1 MSSKFFTNTEGNTL
15 FKKFEGI
22 LKAMKPHS
30 FQSVSAYFRSSGYF
44 KMREMLKEVEEIK
57 ILVGINVDNLV
68 FEAQRRGMIYFSN
81 ANKTKEEFEKEFI
94 KDIKDIKEAKYTKEV
109 EDSILSFIQDIAII
123 PFLSIK

>member
-1 MSSKFFTNTEGNTL
+1 MSSNFFTNTEGNTL
-15 FKKFEGI
+15 FKKFESI

-30 FQSVSAYFRSSGYF
+30 FQAVSAYFRSSGYF

-68 FEAQRRGMIYFSN
+68 FEAQRSGMIYFSN
-81 ANKTKEEFEKEFI
+81 ANKTKEEFEKEF
-94 KDIKDIKEAKYTKEV
+94 IKDIKEAKYTKEV

>member
-1 MSSKFFTNTEGNTL
+1 MSSKFFTNSEGNTL

-22 LKAMKPHS
+22 LKAMKTHS
-30 FQSVSAYFRSSGYF
+30 FQAVSAYFRSSGYF

-81 ANKTKEEFEKEFI
+81 ANKTKEEFEKN
-94 KDIKDIKEAKYTKEV
+94 
-109 EDSILSFIQDIAII
+109 LSRISKKRNI
-123 PFLSIK
+123 PKRWKTVSWALSKI